1 MKILGWKS
9 FFALLSCAVCFT
21 RAPGQTSVN
30 AMCTLPA
37 PAFATS
43 APDIFNDRQE
53 QDLGDAGCG
62 APQSI
67 TPW

>member
-1 MKILGWKS
+1 
-9 FFALLSCAVCFT
+9 
-21 RAPGQTSVN
+21 
-30 AMCTLPA
+30 MCTLPA